1 LVLLLVFACSISSI
15 GLSIEIVEKVEIRD
29 YEGEDLS
36 SIDDFREN
44 SILGPQYVDV
54 KNYRL
59 IVEGLVENQLEL
71 SYIDVLDGF
80 ESFKK
85 VVTLHCI
92 EGWSVKLLWEGIR
105 LGDLFDSVGIGS
117 DASVV
122 IFHAYD
128 GYTTSL
134 PLDYIINNRLIMA
147 YKMNNVTLP
156 PERGFPFQ
164 LVAESKYGY
173 KWIKWITK
181 IELSNDED
189 FRGYWEIRGYSNDAE
204 ISTNQ
209 PQTTAFPNFPQ
220 SSPQPT
226 PTPLP
231 TFSPI
236 PTPATFPTPSGII
249 STPSPSSI
257 IEDEQMTSFP
267 FEYIVGGIVVVILGL
282 IVLLLR
288 RK

>member
-36 SIDDFREN
+36 SIDDCREN

-147 YKMNNVTLP
+147 YKMINVTLP

-267 FEYIVGGIVVVILGL
+267 F
-282 IVLLLR
+282 
-288 RK
+288 